1 MEARTTTHA
10 IAVAT
15 RKAFITQHPLLG
27 IAEHVIPHARITG
40 ISTVQLYA
48 VDGDVSEK
56 TLHKLRDMVTHPI
69 TEEGHIGTLPTT
81 RTIQCAFVVGFL
93 PGVTDNVGKTV
104 ESLLA
109 DIDAQA
115 AVRTRVYSSTLYCI
129 EGDCSQEDAAI
140 LAATVFNPV
149 IQYGKVLTPTELAR
163 FTPIAARVA
172 LHETGA
178 YTVVAIRALS
188 DDALTTLGKQGIPNG
203 DGTTRGPLALSLHD
217 MKTIQA
223 YFLKEKRDPTDV
235 ELESIAQTWSEHCKH
250 TIFSDPI
257 GSIERGIYRTYI
269 KGATEYIRKKKGK
282 KDICISVFSDNAG
295 GIAFTK
301 DYMVTHKV
309 ETHNSPSA
317 LDPFGGAI
325 TGIVGV
331 NRDTLGFGLGAKPIA
346 NVYGFCVGHPQ
357 DETMYYRAPQKG
369 NPLLSSARILEG
381 VVKGVGSGGNESGI
395 PTPVGF
401 VSVDSRYRGKPLVFA
416 GTVGII
422 PRRIGK
428 KLSHKKAARAGD
440 YVVVAGGRVGLDG
453 IHGATFSSEALES
466 GSPATAVQI
475 GDPITQKKV
484 SDAMLTELRDAGLYT
499 SVTDNGA
506 GGISCSVAE
515 MAKECGGAR
524 VDLSKVPTKY
534 PGLAPWQIWI
544 SESQERMTFS
554 VPKRS
559 WKSFEH
565 IMKRYGAE
573 AAVIGEFTKE
583 KRCTVSVGKR
593 VVMNL
598 SMEFLHNGRIPRQQ
612 MMCEPELTT
621 PAQMPKSTQSHR
633 DIILALLKT
642 PGVGTYLPITEQYDH
657 EVQATSIT
665 KPIQGPGRVNAD
677 AGVLQPLRTS
687 KRGIVLSASL
697 RHSRTPKDAYAF
709 SALAIDEAISSA
721 IAAGASLESIA
732 LLDNYCWSSS
742 TQPERLWELVQSTRA
757 CFEIATT
764 YLTPFI
770 SGKDSMFNDFRG
782 YTSAGE
788 PIHIAA
794 PPTLLISAI
803 GQIDSVLNAQT
814 LDVKNVGD
822 SIFLLGETQ
831 DALALSEYMVL
842 LGARH
847 DVSYIHARLPHID
860 AKGNARLYKTLA
872 TCIAKGMVNA
882 AYAPN
887 RGGLATAL
895 MKMAIAGKRGIQVR
909 IPHVASTAN
918 ALFAECGGRI
928 VVTVPQRHEARF
940 VAVCKSVSCTKIGRV
955 VEDGMCTLT
964 TKDGDIR
971 ISVDE
976 AYRAYTS
983 ALRI

>member
-1 MEARTTTHA
+1 MEARTAAHA
-10 IAVAT
+10 ITVST
-15 RKAFITQHPLLG
+15 RRAFLTSHPLLKS
-27 IAEHVIPHARITG
+27 AAHVIPHARITTL
-40 ISTVQLYA
+40 STVQLYA
-48 VDGDVSEK
+48 VDGDVSPQ
-56 TLHKLRDMVTHPI
+56 TLEKLRDMVTHPI
-69 TEEGHIGTLPTT
+69 TEEGAINSVSTT
-81 RTIQCAFVVGFL
+81 RTTTCAFVVGFL

-109 DIDAQA
+109 DIDPRAAQ
-115 AVRTRVYSSTLYCI
+115 RTRIYSSTLYCI
-129 EGDCSQEDAAI
+129 EGDCSQEDAAR
-140 LAATVFNPV
+140 LAETVFNPV
-149 IQYGKVLTPTELAR
+149 IQYAKVLTSTELAH
-163 FTPIAARVA
+163 FIPIPARVA
-172 LHETGA
+172 LHETGT
-178 YTVVAIRALS
+178 YTVVALRTLS
-188 DDALTTLGKQGIPNG
+188 DDALTQLGKQGIPNT

-223 YFLKEKRDPTDV
+223 YFIRERRDPTDV

-257 GSIERGIYRTYI
+257 GNISGGIYRKYI
-269 KGATEYIRKKKGK
+269 KGATQYIRKKKGV
-282 KDICISVFSDNAG
+282 KDICVSVFSDNAG

-301 DYMVTHKV
+301 DYLVTHKV

-346 NVYGFCVGHPQ
+346 NVYGFCVGHPH
-357 DETMYYRAPQKG
+357 DETMYYRAPHKG
-369 NPLLSSARILEG
+369 NPLLSALRILDG

-401 VSVDSRYRGKPLVFA
+401 VSVDARYRGKPLVFA
-416 GTVGII
+416 GTVGLI

-428 KLSHKKAARAGD
+428 KLSHKKAAQSGD

-475 GDPITQKKV
+475 GDPITQKKL

-515 MAKECGGAR
+515 MAKECGGAI

-534 PGLAPWQIWI
+534 PGLAPWQMWI

-559 WKSFEH
+559 WRAFER

-573 AAVIGEFTKE
+573 AAVIGTFTKE
-583 KRCTVSVGKR
+583 KRCVVTVGKR
-593 VVMNL
+593 TVMNL
-598 SMEFLHNGRIPRQQ
+598 SMEFLHNGRVPRQQ
-612 MMCEPELTT
+612 VLREPESTT
-621 PAQMPKSTQSHR
+621 PVALPKDARTHR
-633 DIILALLKT
+633 ESILELLKT

-657 EVQATSIT
+657 EVQATSVT
-665 KPIQGPGRVNAD
+665 KPVQGPGRVNAD
-677 AGVLQPLRTS
+677 AGVLKPLRTS
-687 KRGIVLSASL
+687 ERGVVLSASL

-721 IAAGASLESIA
+721 IAAGAHLESIA

-757 CFEIATT
+757 CYEIATT

-803 GQIDSVLNAQT
+803 GQMDSVIHAQT
-814 LDVKNVGD
+814 LDVKNAGD

-831 DALALSEYMVL
+831 DALALSEYMVM
-842 LGARH
+842 LGARS
-847 DVSYIHARLPHID
+847 DTSYSGARLPHVD
-860 AKGNARLYKTLA
+860 AQKNSRLYRVA
-872 TCIAKGMVNA
+872 ERCISKGFVNA

-887 RGGLATAL
+887 RGGLAVAL
-895 MKMAIAGKRGIQVR
+895 MKMAVAGKRGITVR
-909 IPHVASTAN
+909 IPHVTSTVN
-918 ALFAECGGRI
+918 SLFAECGGRI
-928 VVTVPQRHEARF
+928 VVTVPKRHEARF
-940 VAVCKSVSCTKIGRV
+940 IAACKGITCTKLGTV
-955 VEDGMCTLT
+955 SDAEMCIFT
-964 TKDGDIR
+964 TKEGDIR
-971 ISVDE
+971 ISVTE
-976 AYRAYTS
+976 AYESYMS
-983 ALRI
+983 ALTI

>member
-15 RKAFITQHPLLG
+15 RRAFTTAHPL
-27 IAEHVIPHARITG
+27 IHTAEHVIPHARITAVHT
-40 ISTVQLYA
+40 IQLYA
-48 VDGDVSEK
+48 IDGEISEK
-56 TLHKLRDMVTHPI
+56 TLQKLRDMVTHPI
-69 TEEGHIGTLPTT
+69 TEEGVVDTVSVT
-81 RTIQCAFVVGFL
+81 RTTQCAFVVGFL

-109 DIDAQA
+109 DIDTA
-115 AVRTRVYSSTLYCI
+115 AAKHTRVYSSTLYCI
-129 EGDCSQEDAAI
+129 EGDCSTEDAAR

-149 IQYGKVLTPTELAR
+149 IQYGKVLTQAELGH
-163 FTPIAARVA
+163 FMPIAARVA

-178 YTVVAIRALS
+178 YTVVALRALS
-188 DDALTTLGKQGIPNG
+188 DDALTILGKHGIPNS

-223 YFLKEKRDPTDV
+223 YFIKEKRDPTDV

-257 GSIERGIYRTYI
+257 GSIERGVYRTYI
-269 KGATEYIRKKKGK
+269 KGATEYIRKKKGT

-295 GIAFTK
+295 GVAFTK

-346 NVYGFCVGHPQ
+346 NVYGFCVGNPA
-357 DETMYYRAPQKG
+357 DETMYYRASHKG
-369 NPLLSSARILEG
+369 NPLLSAARILEG
-381 VVKGVGSGGNESGI
+381 VVKGVGAGGNESGI

-401 VSVDSRYRGKPLVFA
+401 VSVDARYRGKPLVFA

-422 PRRIGK
+422 PRRINK
-428 KLSHKKAARAGD
+428 KLSHKKAAQAGD

-484 SDAMLTELRDAGLYT
+484 SDAMLTELRDAGLYS

-515 MAKECGGAR
+515 MAKECGGAS
-524 VDLSKVPTKY
+524 VDLTKVPTKY

-559 WKSFEH
+559 WKSFAR
-565 IMKRYGAE
+565 IMKQYGAE
-573 AAVIGEFTKE
+573 AAVIGTFTKE
-583 KRCTVSVGKR
+583 KRCRVSVGKR
-593 VVMNL
+593 VVMDM
-598 SMEFLHNGRIPRQQ
+598 SMEFLHNGRVPRQQ
-612 MMCEPELTT
+612 VMREPESVS
-621 PAQMPKSTQSHR
+621 PVSIPKDTR
-633 DIILALLKT
+633 TNRATILELLKT
-642 PGVGTYLPITEQYDH
+642 PGVGSYLPITEQYDH
-657 EVQATSIT
+657 EVQATSVT
-665 KPIQGPGRVNAD
+665 KPVQGPGRVNAD
-677 AGVLQPLRTS
+677 AGVLKPLRTS
-687 KRGIVLSASL
+687 ERGIVLSASL

-709 SALAIDEAISSA
+709 SALAIDEAIASA
-721 IAAGASLESIA
+721 VASGAQLESIA

-757 CFEIATT
+757 CYDMATT

-782 YTSAGE
+782 YTGSGE

-803 GQIDSVLNAQT
+803 GQIDTVLRAQT
-814 LDVKNVGD
+814 LDVKNAGD

-831 DALALSEYMVL
+831 DALALSEYLVVC
-842 LGARH
+842 GAQSH
-847 DVSYIHARLPHID
+847 MSYSGARLPHID
-860 AKGNARLYKTLA
+860 AKGNMRIYKTVES
-872 TCIAKGMVNA
+872 CIAKGMVNA

-887 RGGLATAL
+887 RGGLAVAL
-895 MKMAIAGKRGIQVR
+895 MKMALGGKRGIAVHM
-909 IPHVASTAN
+909 PDVGTTTN
-918 ALFAECGGRI
+918 TLFAECGGRI
-928 VVTVPQRHEARF
+928 VVTGPKRHEARF
-940 VAVCKSVSCTKIGRV
+940 IAACRSIPCTKLGV
-955 VEDGMCTLT
+955 VTDDDRCTFT
-964 TKDGDIR
+964 TQEETITIPVSEGY
-971 ISVDE
+971 E
-976 AYRAYTS
+976 AYMS
-983 ALRI
+983 ALTI

>member
-1 MEARTTTHA
+1 MEARIAAHA
-10 IAVAT
+10 ITVST
-15 RKAFITQHPLLG
+15 RRVFLTDHPLLKS
-27 IAEHVIPHARITG
+27 AAHLIPHARITAL
-40 ISTVQLYA
+40 STIQLYA
-48 VDGDVSEK
+48 IDGDVSPH
-56 TLHKLRDMVTHPI
+56 TLEKLRDMVTHPI
-69 TEEGHIGTLPTT
+69 TEEGTINSVSAT
-81 RTIQCAFVVGFL
+81 RTTTCAFVVGFL

-109 DIDAQA
+109 DIDPRA
-115 AVRTRVYSSTLYCI
+115 AKQTRIYSSTLYCI
-129 EGDCSQEDAAI
+129 EGDCSQEDAAR
-140 LAATVFNPV
+140 LAGAVFNPV
-149 IQYGKVLTPTELAR
+149 IQYAKVLTHAELAH
-163 FTPIAARVA
+163 FMPIPARVA
-172 LHETGA
+172 LHETGT
-178 YTVVAIRALS
+178 YTVVALRTLS
-188 DDALTTLGKQGIPNG
+188 DEALTQLGKQGIPNT

-223 YFLKEKRDPTDV
+223 YFIQERRDPTDV

-257 GSIERGIYRTYI
+257 GDISEGIYRTYI
-269 KGATEYIRKKKGK
+269 KGATQYIRKKKGA
-282 KDICISVFSDNAG
+282 KDTCVSVFSDNAG
-295 GIAFTK
+295 GISFTK
-301 DYMVTHKV
+301 EYLVTHKV

-357 DETMYYRAPQKG
+357 DETMYYRAPHKG
-369 NPLLSSARILEG
+369 NPLLSAERILNG

-401 VSVDSRYRGKPLVFA
+401 VSVDARYRGKPLVFA
-416 GTVGII
+416 GTVGLI

-428 KLSHKKAARAGD
+428 KLSHKKAAQAGD

-475 GDPITQKKV
+475 GDPITQKKL

-515 MAKECGGAR
+515 MAKECGGAS
-524 VDLSKVPTKY
+524 VDLTKVPTKY

-559 WKSFEH
+559 WKAFER

-573 AAVIGEFTKE
+573 AAIIGTFTEE
-583 KRCTVSVGKR
+583 KRCTVTVGKR
-593 VVMNL
+593 TVMNL
-598 SMEFLHNGRIPRQQ
+598 SMQFLHNGRIPRTQVLQ
-612 MMCEPELTT
+612 EPARTV
-621 PAQMPKSTQSHR
+621 PVPMPRTARNHKNT
-633 DIILALLKT
+633 ILALLQT
-642 PGVGTYLPITEQYDH
+642 PGVGSYLPITEQYDH
-657 EVQATSIT
+657 EVQATSVT
-665 KPIQGPGRVNAD
+665 KPVQGSGRVNAD
-677 AGVLQPLRTS
+677 SGVLQPLRTS
-687 KRGIVLSASL
+687 ERGIVLSASL

-709 SALAIDEAISSA
+709 SALAIDEAIRSA
-721 IAAGASLESIA
+721 VAAGASLESIA

-742 TQPERLWELVQSTRA
+742 TQPERLWELVQSTKA
-757 CFEIATT
+757 CYDIATG

-782 YTSAGE
+782 YTAAGE

-803 GQIDSVLNAQT
+803 GQIDSIMNAQT
-814 LDVKNVGD
+814 LDVKQSGD
-822 SIFLLGETQ
+822 SIFLIGATE
-831 DALALSEYMVL
+831 DALALSEYMVHS
-842 LGARH
+842 GARP
-847 DVSYIHARLPHID
+847 DTVYAGAKLPNIRPKEY
-860 AKGNARLYKTLA
+860 AQQYRTLERCIKKGF
-872 TCIAKGMVNA
+872 VNA

-887 RGGLATAL
+887 RGGIAVAL
-895 MKMAIAGKRGIQVR
+895 LKMALAGNRGIAVR
-909 IPHVASTAN
+909 IPHVVSEESS
-918 ALFAECGGRI
+918 LFSECGGRI
-928 VVTVPQRHEARF
+928 VVTVPERHVQRFIA
-940 VAVCKSVSCTKIGRV
+940 ACKSVPCTKLGV
-955 VEDGMCTLT
+955 VTEGDVCVLT
-964 TKDGDIR
+964 TRAGDVR
-971 ISVDE
+971 ISLTE
-976 AYRAYTS
+976 ARTAYTQ
-983 ALRI
+983 ALTL